1 MLGAVNVRL
10 ITRNTSYMQPFFFK
24 AQHRARNYDSVLYS
38 VLQFKKFFLRSK
50 SLSVRRSLDSPKDL
64 L

>member
-24 AQHRARNYDSVLYS
+24 AQHRARNYIQYS
-38 VLQFKKFFLRSK
+38 TQSYNLKNSSCGQKAYRFDDHSTRLKIF
-50 SLSVRRSLDSPKDL
+50 
-64 L
+64 